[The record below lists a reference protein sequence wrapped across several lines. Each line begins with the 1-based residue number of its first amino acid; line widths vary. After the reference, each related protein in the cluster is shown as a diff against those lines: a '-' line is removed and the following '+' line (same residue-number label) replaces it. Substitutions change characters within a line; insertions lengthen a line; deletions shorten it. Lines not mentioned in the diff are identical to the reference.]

1 VERIFSFRK
10 RKTLERALAERS
22 ERQGSATKRLK
33 IRYLANLQVLIYK
46 VFSKVCDW
54 SCIERSGNPATNLQV
69 NTCRFCF
76 EKWYNNY

>member
-33 IRYLANLQVLIYK
+33 IRYLANLQVLIFK
-46 VFSKVCDW
+46 VFQRFDLW
-54 SCIERSGNPATNLQV
+54 S
-69 NTCRFCF
+69 
-76 EKWYNNY
+76 